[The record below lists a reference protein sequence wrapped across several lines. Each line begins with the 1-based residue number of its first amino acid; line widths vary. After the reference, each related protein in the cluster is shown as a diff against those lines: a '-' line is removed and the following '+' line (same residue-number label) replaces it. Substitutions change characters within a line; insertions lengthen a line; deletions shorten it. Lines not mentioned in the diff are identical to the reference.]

1 MTFGRS
7 RTGFDPSALKE
18 VAMDVILV
26 PGLWLDGSTWS
37 DVAER
42 LVGAGHRTHP
52 LTLRGL
58 ASRTSDRH
66 GIMLADHVAE
76 IVEVIDRCDA
86 AVVLVGHGE
95 ACGLVH
101 AAVNRRPDRIARV
114 FHVGGFPSA
123 DGTRVL
129 SSVAVAPR
137 RPEAGPVDDAL
148 EARYRRIDENGAR
161 SFDSVQ
167 RLTDERR
174 YDVPTTVVATEYRVD
189 DIVRWMRAR
198 HDLTR
203 ELTLMSDLTLVDLP
217 SGRWPQIER
226 PNDLAKLIIDQTGLL
241 TLSFPTVPT
250 LEMTPASADA

>member
-1 MTFGRS
+1 
-7 RTGFDPSALKE
+7 
-18 VAMDVILV
+18 MDVILV

-42 LVGAGHRTHP
+42 LVAAGHRTHP

-76 IVEVIDRCDA
+76 IVDVIDRCDA
-86 AVVLVGHGE
+86 SVALVGHGE

-101 AAVNRRPDRIARV
+101 AAVNRRPERIARAI
-114 FHVGGFPSA
+114 HIGGFPSA

-129 SSVAVAPR
+129 SSISVAPQHAD
-137 RPEAGPVDDAL
+137 AGVVDAAL
-148 EARYRRIDENGAR
+148 TARHERIAKNGAQ

-167 RLTDERR
+167 RLTDPRR
-174 YDVPTTVVATEYRVD
+174 YDVPTTVVATEERVD
-189 DIVRWMRAR
+189 DVVRWMRAGR
-198 HDLTR
+198 DLTR
-203 ELTLMSDLTLVDLP
+203 ELTLMSNLTLVDLP

-226 PNDLAKLIIDQTGLL
+226 PDDLAKLLIDQTGLL
-241 TLSFPTVPT
+241 TVTFPSVPT
-250 LEMTPASADA
+250 LETPPVSTDA